1 MNRHEFLKTMAAATA
16 SILMPQWSWS
26 DQPGDLKTYTF
37 KTVGGCELNLDA
49 YGSDPKV
56 RKPVMVTIHGG
67 ALIMGSRKGR
77 PPKWMN
83 PQDEY
88 MVISIDYR
96 LAPETKWPGIIE
108 DVQDAFRWIH
118 KHGPRL
124 LNIDTERLIVNG
136 GSAGGYLTLMTGFC
150 VKPRPKGLISV
161 SGFGDMIADWLTH
174 PSGFAVKQP
183 PVSKEEAYASVGT
196 ACLTEPPRNNQRGKF
211 FVYCRQNGAWPREI
225 TGHDPLTEPKWFR
238 RYSPAR
244 NVTAQYPP
252 AVLIHGTADTD
263 VLYDAAVK
271 MDAALAQGKVPH
283 RLVTIPGGGHTFG
296 GSTPQEI
303 ARIYAEALAF
313 VKEYLT

>member
-1 MNRHEFLKTMAAATA
+1 
-16 SILMPQWSWS
+16 
-26 DQPGDLKTYTF
+26 
-37 KTVGGCELNLDA
+37 
-49 YGSDPKV
+49 
-56 RKPVMVTIHGG
+56 
-67 ALIMGSRKGR
+67 
-77 PPKWMN
+77 
-83 PQDEY
+83 
-88 MVISIDYR
+88 
-96 LAPETKWPGIIE
+96 
-108 DVQDAFRWIH
+108 
-118 KHGPRL
+118 
-124 LNIDTERLIVNG
+124 
-136 GSAGGYLTLMTGFC
+136 
-150 VKPRPKGLISV
+150 
-161 SGFGDMIADWLTH
+161 
-174 PSGFAVKQP
+174 VKQP

-196 ACLTEPPRNNQRGKF
+196 ASLTEPPRNNQRGKF
-211 FVYCRQNGAWPREI
+211 FVYCRQNGAWPKEI

-252 AVLIHGTADTD
+252 TVLIHGTADTD